1 MLGDGADDVGPD
13 ESTKIADRVN
23 QRNARSRGHSCQE
36 LAGERPEGAE
46 GAGIHHLELVPAM
59 VKFRAYGQALSLA
72 SNDSFIHTHSD
83 AKRLWYK
90 EKRQ

>member
-46 GAGIHHLELVPAM
+46 GAGIHHL
-59 VKFRAYGQALSLA
+59 
-72 SNDSFIHTHSD
+72 
-83 AKRLWYK
+83 
-90 EKRQ
+90 